1 MNSSNDKPPSANNR
15 FKKRLLVV
23 DGKNG
28 RPDDSKTAWEEATT
42 QETFETDD
50 SERRASKN
58 RKREAEQVGSKDS
71 QRRSFDSLRI
81 IVWTLVSIATLSTA
95 WATLAHELQVEQ
107 AISATGQLMTRET
120 IKEMQVPENK
130 VVKAVFVK
138 EGDRV
143 KKGQPL
149 VAFDSLTSYKKLK
162 SLETERQ
169 LLVQQN
175 RFYRRAIEQSI
186 EMAQVEGAILGL
198 KLPRE
203 AAFLVRNRTALIA
216 ANQQYRAQTLEPPTD
231 SAENPQAPQVNPQK
245 VLAELAVR
253 QLQEQLEQNQS
264 QQQQA
269 QERLIAARQ
278 RLAQIQ
284 ALVSEGAIARVESSE
299 QGQAVRSSADEL
311 ERLRMEQQR
320 LQLSLEQARK
330 QLANVSVAMSNE
342 SQKPAIDYQKQITD
356 NKKQIAEIDSQLT
369 KIVTENE
376 RQIAELERQ
385 IARVK
390 PTSNSYILKAPA
402 DGKVFAL
409 KAALGFGSQPDDEK
423 TLFKLKSDGQYLVV
437 EVIIPKENIDFI
449 QDGMPAEIKID
460 ASSFSQ
466 LGNLRGQVLAVG
478 SDALPPDAVHHF
490 YGIPAKIGLERQALA
505 VEPQKMSSRSGIS
518 ATVTIKINKKQTL
531 GEAIW
536 QKLLPT
542 NRL

>member
-1 MNSSNDKPPSANNR
+1 MNSSNDKPSSANNR

-23 DGKNG
+23 DGQNRKLDDVETAWGTSKEVTN
-28 RPDDSKTAWEEATT
+28 DSKRHSSR
-42 QETFETDD
+42 D
-50 SERRASKN
+50 
-58 RKREAEQVGSKDS
+58 RKREAEQVGSEDS
-71 QRRSFDSLRI
+71 QQRSLASLRI
-81 IVWTLVSIATLSTA
+81 IVWTLVGIATASIT
-95 WATLAHELQVEQ
+95 WATLAQIELQVEQ
-107 AISATGQLMTRET
+107 ALSATGQLTTRGT

-149 VAFDSLTSYKKLK
+149 VAFDSLTSYEKLK

-175 RFYRRAIEQSI
+175 RFYRRSIEQSI
-186 EMAQVEGAILGL
+186 GMAQVEGAILGL

-216 ANQQYRAQTLEPPTD
+216 ANQQYQAQALKNPTD
-231 SAENPQAPQVNPQK
+231 SAGNPQASQANPQK

-278 RLAQIQ
+278 RHAQIQ
-284 ALVSEGAIARVESSE
+284 ALVSEGAIARVESTE

-311 ERLRMEQQR
+311 ERLRIEQQR
-320 LQLSLEQARK
+320 LQLSLEQARE
-330 QLANVSVAMSNE
+330 QLANVSVVMSNE

-376 RQIAELERQ
+376 RQVAELERQ
-385 IARVK
+385 IVRVK

-402 DGKVFAL
+402 NGKVFAV
-409 KAALGFGSQPDDEK
+409 KAIPGFGSQPDSEK
-423 TLFKLKSDGQYLVV
+423 TLFKLKSDERYLVA
-437 EVIIPKENIDFI
+437 EVLIPKEDIDFI

-460 ASSFSQ
+460 SPPFSQ
-466 LGNLRGQVLAVG
+466 LGNLQGQVLAVG
-478 SDALPPDAVHHF
+478 ADALPPDAIHHF
-490 YGIPAKIGLERQALA
+490 YGIPAKIGLERQALE
-505 VEPQKMSSRSGIS
+505 VDPQDMPSRSGIS

-531 GEAIW
+531 GKAIW
-536 QKLLPT
+536 QKLLPA
-542 NRL
+542 NSLQLD